1 MENLIL
7 TEKIDRYLASAMS
20 EEEMLQFEEKLK
32 SDKHLQRE
40 VNIQREAIKAIRRKA
55 MRDKVQRFE
64 RQMRVQTIRRWTIR
78 TLSPIAIAACFAGV
92 IIWTQLTRVTS
103 LSNDLDLYASLNS
116 DITEAYSSLKGSD
129 DITDLILAAN
139 DLMAEGKYEMADKI
153 LTEGLSQLG
162 TVTKEYEQEWFA
174 KEDMLYMR
182 ALCAI
187 KQHKLYRSRILLSQV
202 IEMDASHKA
211 DAEKLLKQIK
221 GH

>member
-40 VNIQREAIKAIRRKA
+40 VNIQREAIKAIRQKA
-55 MRDKVQRFE
+55 MREKVQRFE

-103 LSNDLDLYASLNS
+103 LSNDSDLYASLNS

>member
-7 TEKIDRYLASAMS
+7 TEKIDRYLAGTMS
-20 EEEMLQFEEKLK
+20 EEEKLLFEEKLR

-40 VNIQREAIKAIRRKA
+40 VNIQREAIRAIRRKA
-55 MRDKVQRFE
+55 MREKVQRFE
-64 RQMRVQTIRRWTIR
+64 RHMRVQSIRKWTIR

-103 LSNDLDLYASLNS
+103 ISNNTDLYATLNS
-116 DITEAYSSLKGSD
+116 DIAEAYSLLKGSD
-129 DITDLILAAN
+129 DISDIILAAN
-139 DLMAEGKYEMADKI
+139 DLMTQGEYEQADEALI
-153 LTEGLSQLG
+153 VGLSQLDS
-162 TVTKEYEQEWFA
+162 VTEEDKQAWFA

-187 KQHKLYRSRILLSQV
+187 KQHKLYRSRLLLSQV
-202 IEMDASHKA
+202 IEMNASHKA

-221 GH
+221 GR